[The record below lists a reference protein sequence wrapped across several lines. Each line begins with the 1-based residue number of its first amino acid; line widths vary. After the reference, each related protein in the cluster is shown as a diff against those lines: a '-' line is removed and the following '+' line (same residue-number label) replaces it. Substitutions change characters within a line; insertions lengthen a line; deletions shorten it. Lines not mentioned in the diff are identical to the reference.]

1 MDLTPTI
8 VPKSDQL
15 GESEIW
21 LPVVGYEGLYEVSN
35 RGRVRS
41 LPRRDAQGGQR
52 RMRMHRPS
60 RMDAYGHLG
69 VKLRK
74 DGEVRSR
81 YVHQLVLEA
90 FVGARPEGTIACHWN
105 DVSDDNRV
113 ENLRWATPRDNRNDM
128 IRNGHDIN
136 LAKTECKWGH
146 PLTEDNVR
154 THAGHRQCRTCQRRN
169 EANYRNR
176 LRANSS
182 KERA

>member
-8 VPKSDQL
+8 VPKSDWADD
-15 GESEIW
+15 EETW
-21 LPVVGYEGLYEVSN
+21 RPVVGYVGLYEVSN

-41 LPRRDAQGGQR
+41 VPRRDVRGYQR
-52 RMRMHRPS
+52 RMRVHRPS
-60 RMDAYGHLG
+60 RMDAYGHVG

-74 DGEVRSR
+74 DGKVSSR

-90 FVGARPEGTIACHWN
+90 FVGARPKGTIACHWN

-128 IRNGHDIN
+128 IRNGHDVN

-146 PLTEDNVR
+146 PLTEDNIR
-154 THAGHRQCRTCQRRN
+154 IYAGRRHCQTCQRRN
-169 EANYRNR
+169 EAKYRDS
-176 LRANSS
+176 LRTNSL
-182 KERA
+182 KESA